1 MAAEG
6 WDLTEFVIAR
16 IWAYGH
22 RSSFLRQTALTG
34 SCVVFLGNVFLFLS
48 RISNVWWKRSEKS
61 GKYIQLFR
69 ERLSEE
75 MCTRQFRKI
84 IWDMINTLF
93 PDDCSCRTY
102 FRCFPLALENTF
114 TWPFVPILSNFFEE
128 QRTQNH
134 PQCLSGLSRALFPTT
149 FLEIAVYDC
158 CHLGHLDKVVQ
169 SEYRKITIHS
179 KKAGCGP
186 ISSS

>member
-1 MAAEG
+1 MLALIRLKRFLLKFFTRLFPELFYTQSYYLYWSASDSGLLCTLLCVVKVEQAQAGLGRVSMNYLTFLHDWLHDLQTSFHEMAAEG
-6 WDLTEFVIAR
+6 WGLTEFVIAR
-16 IWAYGH
+16 IWTYGH

-61 GKYIQLFR
+61 GKYI
-69 ERLSEE
+69 
-75 MCTRQFRKI
+75 
-84 IWDMINTLF
+84 
-93 PDDCSCRTY
+93 
-102 FRCFPLALENTF
+102 
-114 TWPFVPILSNFFEE
+114 
-128 QRTQNH
+128 
-134 PQCLSGLSRALFPTT
+134 
-149 FLEIAVYDC
+149 YDY